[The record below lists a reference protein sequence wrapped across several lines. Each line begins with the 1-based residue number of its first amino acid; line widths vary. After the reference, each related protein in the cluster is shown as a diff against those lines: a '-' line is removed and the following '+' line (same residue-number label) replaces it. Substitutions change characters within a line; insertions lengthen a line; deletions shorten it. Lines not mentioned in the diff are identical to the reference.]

1 MKSVLASSRRK
12 SCSHL
17 KNVLRTTENRLQ
29 QLFSAMNS
37 ENVLQ
42 MLPLAT

>member
-1 MKSVLASSRRK
+1 MKSVLASSP
-12 SCSHL
+12 
-17 KNVLRTTENRLQ
+17 TENRLQ